1 MSVEKIV
8 FINAAKIYVSIILF
22 FFIMKILGLEHI
34 TELRLLN
41 FIFVFWG
48 VNSAI
53 KKNLTEHNN
62 SAYLGNLF
70 IGFFTSFMSVI
81 MISLSL
87 AIYLFYID
95 PSFIEVLEKSTLW
108 GQTLTPPL
116 MSFAILIEGV
126 ASSMICTF
134 IVMQY
139 WKNKKS
145 NALNSNGI

>member
-8 FINAAKIYVSIILF
+8 FINAAKIFVGIVLF
-22 FFIMKILGLEHI
+22 FFFMKLLGLDHL

-53 KKNLTEHNN
+53 KKNFLENQN
-62 SAYLGNLF
+62 SAYLQNLF
-70 IGFFTSFMSVI
+70 IGFFTSFAAVI
-81 MISLSL
+81 MTSISL
-87 AIYLFYID
+87 AVYLFYIE
-95 PSFIEVLEKSTLW
+95 PSFIEVLENSTIW
-108 GQTLTPPL
+108 GDSLTPPL
-116 MSFAILIEGV
+116 MSFAIMIEGV

-139 WKNKKS
+139 WKNKKILPPKS
-145 NALNSNGI
+145 I

>member
-1 MSVEKIV
+1 MPVEKIV
-8 FINAAKIYVSIILF
+8 LINAVKIFVSIVLF
-22 FFIMKILGLEHI
+22 FFIMKMLRLEHV

-53 KKNLTEHNN
+53 KKNLTANGN
-62 SAYLGNLF
+62 SAYLSNLF
-70 IGFFTSFMSVI
+70 LGFFTSFMSVI
-81 MISLSL
+81 LISLSL

-95 PSFIEVLEKSTLW
+95 PSFIKVLEQSTLW
-108 GQTLTPPL
+108 GQTLSPPL
-116 MSFAILIEGV
+116 MSFAIMIEGV

-145 NALNSNGI
+145 KVLSSNGV